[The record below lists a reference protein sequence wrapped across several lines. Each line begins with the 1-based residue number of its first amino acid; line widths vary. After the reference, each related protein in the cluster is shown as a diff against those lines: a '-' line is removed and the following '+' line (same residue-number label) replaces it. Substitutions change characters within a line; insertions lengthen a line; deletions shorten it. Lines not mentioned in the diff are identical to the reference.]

1 MELLAKLE
9 NIAFYV
15 KQLKDKCDTL
25 ELRTNEML
33 SEIEQLKNEIKQ
45 KDQLIHNLEETK
57 KISKLAEGITANGDK
72 DELKA
77 QIDSLIREIDNCL
90 VLVKI

>member
-1 MELLAKLE
+1 MELLARLE

-15 KQLKDKCDTL
+15 KELKAKCDDL
-25 ELRTNEML
+25 EAKNSVMSR
-33 SEIEQLKNEIKQ
+33 EIERLQTEVKQ
-45 KDQLIHNLEETK
+45 KHEQILNLEKTK
-57 KISKLAEGITANGDK
+57 KISKLAEGVTANGDK

>member
-1 MELLAKLE
+1 MELLARLE

-15 KQLKDKCDTL
+15 KELKAKCDDL
-25 ELRTNEML
+25 EAKNSVL
-33 SEIEQLKNEIKQ
+33 SREIERLQTEVKQ
-45 KDQLIHNLEETK
+45 KDEQILNLEETK